1 MCWAI
6 TRDNIYVIAC
16 SPNDPII
23 IWNIKEKT
31 QEATLGDDS
40 IFIMALAITSDNKY
54 IISCEYHPIN
64 NEIVYIEGHKGM
76 ILGLAI
82 TSDDKYPVQAENTIL
97 WDYVIYKRGVKN

>member
-1 MCWAI
+1 MLYGHNNPVMCWAI

-54 IISCEYHPIN
+54 IILGD
-64 NEIVYIEGHKGM
+64 EGGELQLW
-76 ILGLAI
+76 IL
-82 TSDDKYPVQAENTIL
+82 KE
-97 WDYVIYKRGVKN
+97 KMK